1 MDGHGTEK
9 FVDASLIATS
19 AHRNWTAL
27 SAEIR
32 SHGRCE
38 IPAFTPHNAEITRI
52 IRDTPEAVSK
62 RASGGVVQ
70 EVRARPTTTWLCPAG
85 IREEA
90 TRLSADIPEVL
101 HVYIPPHS
109 FLGCLDQGLGFS
121 AFDLRYQAAVE
132 NPLVHAMMDEIE
144 QELRCETSSG
154 GLRMDALVVDLIV
167 ALARDHAETPGPAT
181 PVEPAAGALDR
192 TRLHRVLDFIEGRL
206 EQDLR
211 VSDLAEVACLSVFH
225 FARAFHTSLGRSP
238 HAYLSERRL
247 DRARHMLSYTRASLA
262 EIGLICRFSSQ
273 ANFSRAFKRA
283 TGVSP
288 GRYRAATAAG

>member
-9 FVDASLIATS
+9 FRDASLIATS
-19 AHRNWTAL
+19 ARRNWTAL

-38 IPAFTPHNAEITRI
+38 IPAFTPQNAEITRI

-90 TRLSADIPEVL
+90 TRLSADMPEVL

-109 FLGCLDQGLGFS
+109 FLGSMDHGLGFS

-144 QELRCETSSG
+144 TELRRETSSG
-154 GLRMDALVVDLIV
+154 GLRMDALAIDLIV
-167 ALARDHAETPGPAT
+167 ALARDHAETPHSGAHAIAAT
-181 PVEPAAGALDR
+181 GVLDR
-192 TRLHRVLDFIEGRL
+192 ARLHRVLEFIESRL
-206 EQDLR
+206 DQDLT
-211 VSDLAEVACLSVFH
+211 VQDLAEVACLSVFH
-225 FARAFHTSLGRSP
+225 FARAFRASIGRSP

-247 DRARHMLSYTRASLA
+247 DRARQMLSYTRASLA
-262 EIGLICRFSSQ
+262 EVALICRFSSQ
-273 ANFSRAFKRA
+273 ANFNRAFKRA
-283 TGVSP
+283 MGVSP